1 MEGRDFAAPAHLL
14 SERGALVHRAA
25 SRIAPSGHSSVQ
37 HAGHFPPGKYYPS
50 HIPMAPHSGSG
61 LMGNSSASFMG
72 TFLASSLGS
81 PPSHPTHPSRPP
93 SSPSSP
99 SFRSGPHSSASQIW
113 FPHSHEAGPGYP
125 RFSGSLAHTFL
136 PMSHLDHHANSG
148 VLYGQHRFYDTQK
161 ENFYLRGL
169 PSQPPLI
176 SANHSLPPMSRAGS
190 GHSQGSCSRDRDSA
204 IGTGIHKGLKE
215 GSVERGVA
223 PVKDKERSSNKQEAK
238 ERQQQQQHH
247 NHPARQTT
255 HHHNSHVLQQHPHYP
270 QHPLPLEDVN
280 SRALERHKASLAM
293 EYSKDHPQS
302 MSKPLSAC
310 LHNGKMQN
318 GDAGTGPKVS
328 MSSCGGEGSALQ
340 AMGGGRSTQGRHMGS
355 SSNARCTKE
364 GVSGEMRISEQP
376 SDCLERGQAPLHHSL
391 PYSVPPPLHMG
402 SAAGGAHPHS
412 HPHAHPHTHPHPGGF
427 HCLQLHPSHP
437 HHPHHSHHTHHH
449 PDFFCPP
456 PPAPLANS
464 ASQERGPVNVGR
476 EPKVTGLTFV
486 PSVADLGDKSSGPF
500 QLGNPDCQ
508 GVGSGGGGGNTKDKA
523 IEKNGG
529 GGHHS
534 NWHRKQQQQQQ
545 QQQHQQQQQQQHPYR
560 KAEKAPDWMQ
570 SHHQHVQPSQLP
582 PPPPQQQQTPH
593 SHQVVRSRSAECINS
608 GVDMDVFRSSLP
620 QGGKVGHSVA
630 HSVNTSPYRDCSH
643 QGPPPNS
650 SPLGGKNM
658 GQHNGTGTAHC
669 PGGSCSLQRDGQK
682 VARIRHQ
689 QHGQP
694 GPDASPAELNQSNG
708 QELKRKMDMSP
719 YGYSNNSGQHHQQ
732 QPPVPPWTM
741 RPPQHMSQPDE
752 DQRKSYMEI
761 GGTSGQHAT
770 QQKQQQPGMS
780 LPPQQPSTAP
790 PLSQQQPQQQQPDP
804 QGPTQGE
811 SSAMKSLLKYSN
823 QQQPLL
829 LSQKSPFG
837 GLGNLKS
844 GPSAGSCALQGNK
857 QTLPSRKGPANDG
870 DRSEYNGRSREMG
883 DSCQGESEVRQPPV
897 GIAVAVARQ
906 REPPCRSDSHPNS
919 RQGRVH
925 PSVKGPP
932 RSMYPSDPTED
943 ERKRMSEEQISL
955 TCLDRDREAYIR
967 DNKDRVEFARIHPS
981 NSCHGD
987 LTSHLM
993 VPSGT
998 SLQSGQLGD
1007 PAAHSAHHHW
1017 MQRTGSPSLW
1027 MTGHSYGIGHT
1038 TLHQNLPPGFSAA
1051 MPGPLQ
1057 PVLPLPQ
1064 DPSAQLVVLPSEP
1077 PNHPASHHLDVMEQQ
1092 GLWPP
1097 VYGARGP
1104 PSHMQH
1110 PAVYSRS
1117 QFLRQQEL
1125 YAIQQ
1130 HQQLQHQ
1137 NQNHQSQQ
1145 SQLQSQPQQQQHR
1158 AAHGMQHQT
1167 SHNAQI
1173 QKRPDET
1180 SDELEELISEP
1191 RTAKP
1196 AKAYSYNHPQR
1207 NTSPPGACATHISPC
1222 YQSPSIR
1229 QHPRS
1234 TPSTPCPAPSPV
1246 AAAPHSPAI
1255 SPAPPQILK
1264 GADSQDKRGKGQP
1277 TQDYP
1282 ESLEPDLPP
1291 GYTYPAIAMGYRRG
1305 PSPQDVQ
1312 LAEQADLEAV
1322 QAEPAEHAPQSLAS
1336 LGEELECQVV
1346 VMPLPEP
1353 LPLKEVEPD
1362 EEERVVQSVLER
1374 RDEVEVTPVAA
1385 ASYVPIEDEA
1395 DEQASAEEDVLICPP
1410 TETPISETASSPVP
1424 LSTEEPDRSEAVITL
1439 EEEDDDEAVGEK
1451 NQVEHDPKVNKLGEQ
1466 EPELPA
1472 IIELD
1477 PASPAGP
1484 ESQYPSSEETKDT
1497 EHQYKDKVTP
1507 DDASVEFVCL
1517 SPASASARSQSEEN
1531 VPHKPLVPC
1540 YWSLELL
1547 IAAAFCTD
1555 VPPFPLF
1562 PYSPPSAVMSQC
1574 TPNQGM
1580 ELLSELADLELQR
1593 QKHTCGK
1600 SQEEELLMFDLQSL
1614 ATLATA
1620 RALELGV
1627 QESSSMSSGRQFP
1640 TRRIFNLRR
1649 KCSWAPR
1656 NEPVCP
1662 AKVNMETMD
1671 GPELAMRMKLAEIQ
1685 RRYKEKQKELVKLQR
1700 KHDHQKEETPRS
1712 PARRGPGRPRKRK
1725 PTLMTGP
1732 MSSTDSQ
1739 RKAKSMGAA
1748 LGLLPEDLR
1757 GGGDSQKR
1765 KKRLSSR
1772 GFERPT
1778 SSQQIK
1784 AQGCR
1789 KSSLH
1794 SVLGS
1799 KLGSDVAQLKQKTQ
1813 VKKNLSGTD
1822 SRDKEVSLCN
1832 SNPNHGHRSQ
1842 STAKGETRRESG
1854 GQSDTAASVDSFPQE
1869 SWTGLMRCGRKKDST
1884 ALPQGSSHLSQ
1895 ARAKVLGGQRQKATE
1910 GEESSSAET
1919 DSSDQEDEEEEGS
1932 YETDEGRDY
1941 RSRSPR
1947 DITSCSSVTGPS
1959 PSSVVKLEAN
1969 QKARNKKRRQELY
1982 GSQSLSGAEGEVKVR
1997 KKPTSKLVT
2006 PAKNHQDQRPEGGRR
2021 TGRHKSKEPRWGSFG
2036 ARGNRYRRS
2045 MGLAT
2050 FPTTSERLKRATRKT
2065 TILRGTITKRR
2076 SCWSVG
2082 APSLQGEEGIRGRR
2096 IKDQQIKGR
2105 AVSRL
2110 LESFAADEGFQMDGS
2125 SFSEEDDNNHLQNNK
2140 SPEVPNCVLT
2150 KELLTDGLKVLI
2162 SKEDEL
2168 LYAARV
2174 HTLEIP
2180 DIFRVVIDGER
2191 GNRPRIYS
2199 LEQLLQEAVLDIRPE
2214 SEAMLSEGTRVCAYW
2229 SERSRCLYPGYVHRG
2244 GSCDEGKRGGVMV
2257 EFDDGDR
2264 GKISLPNIRL
2274 LPPGYQIHCGESSP
2288 ALLVPS
2294 GTTTKR
2300 SSSLEQAPI
2309 SDRLSDRLSSTNNIT
2324 NTQSLTVIKRKPG
2337 RPKGS
2342 GKKQKQQQAESANK
2356 NPLPFLSWS
2365 SLSNTRKRTSENLF
2379 QFNGAPRKAAKGKED
2394 ALFSLPQTQP
2404 LASLPA
2410 KGLFSSSSF
2419 EVDSFRSIANGY
2431 SSFCTQSTIQSTGAG
2446 SGLSLG
2452 NKSDLYCEKRGQDE
2466 LMTPRVRKSGH
2477 EFLVKLDHE
2486 GVTSPKTK
2494 NSKALMCRSGSSSV
2508 SVMSRTE
2515 AYSHPVLLVK
2525 DNKKGGASKV
2535 ELLLKGATPQRKPSS
2550 SLRLEEYGDLGFSSH
2565 RECHSSYS
2573 DLDEEEEEEVR
2584 RRAALVSAT
2593 GGLRTPGR
2601 FLSRLSVSS
2610 SSSGSSSSSS
2620 SGSLSSSSLCSSDN
2634 DSSYSSEDEDSSALM
2649 LQSCLS
2655 SHRGLLQPSD
2665 PSTSSRPRQHSFV
2678 AKAVAVSNAK
2688 GGPPVQVSNSKSLKR
2703 KECTSSASKPIKE
2716 FVKKPRL
2723 LSDDTSF
2730 IPRPKM
2736 SAFLAG
2742 RQMWRWSGN
2751 PTQRRGLK
2759 GKARK
2764 LFYKAIVRGR
2774 DTVRVGDCAVFL
2786 SAGRP
2791 NLPYVG
2797 QIENFWESWTS
2808 RMVVKVKWF
2817 YHPEETKLG
2826 KRHRDGK
2833 HALYQSCHEDEND
2846 VQTISH
2852 KCQVVSREEYE
2863 CMTHNQKPNSTSP
2876 DLYYLA
2882 GTYDPTT
2889 GQLVTVEGV
2898 SIMC

>member
-81 PPSHPTHPSRPP
+81 PPSHPPHPSRPP

-176 SANHSLPPMSRAGS
+176 STNHSMPQMSRPGS
-190 GHSQGSCSRDRDSA
+190 GHSQGSCSRDRDSGMGA
-204 IGTGIHKGLKE
+204 GIHKGLKE
-215 GSVERGVA
+215 GSVERGVIS
-223 PVKDKERSSNKQEAK
+223 VKDKERTSSKQEAK

-247 NHPARQTT
+247 NNPTRQATHQHHSHNHP
-255 HHHNSHVLQQHPHYP
+255 QHPHYP

-280 SRALERHKASLAM
+280 SRALERHKASLTM
-293 EYSKDHPQS
+293 EYSKDHPQN
-302 MSKPLSAC
+302 MGKPLSAC

-328 MSSCGGEGSALQ
+328 LSSCGGDGTSIRAIGV
-340 AMGGGRSTQGRHMGS
+340 GGSTQGRHLGS
-355 SSNARCTKE
+355 SGSNRCTKE
-364 GVSGEMRISEQP
+364 GVSGDMRISEQP
-376 SDCLERGQAPLHHSL
+376 ADCLERGQAPLHHSL

-402 SAAGGAHPHS
+402 SVAGATHPHPHS
-412 HPHAHPHTHPHPGGF
+412 HTHPHTHPHPGGF

-449 PDFFCPP
+449 PDFFCSAPA
-456 PPAPLANS
+456 APLANS

-476 EPKVTGLTFV
+476 EPKATGLTFV
-486 PSVADLGDKSSGPF
+486 TSAGDLGDKSSGSF
-500 QLGNPDCQ
+500 QTGNPECQ
-508 GVGSGGGGGNTKDKA
+508 SVGNGGGGSNAKDKA
-523 IEKNGG
+523 MQKNGG
-529 GGHHS
+529 GNH
-534 NWHRKQQQQQQ
+534 NWHRKHQQQQQQ
-545 QQQHQQQQQQQHPYR
+545 QQQHPY
-560 KAEKAPDWMQ
+560 KKTEKAPDWMQ
-570 SHHQHVQPSQLP
+570 NHHQHVQPSQLP
-582 PPPPQQQQTPH
+582 PPSQQPPTHPQQ
-593 SHQVVRSRSAECINS
+593 HQVVRSQSAECINS
-608 GVDMDVFRSSLP
+608 GVDIDVFRSSLP
-620 QGGKVGHSVA
+620 QGPKVGHSVP

-643 QGPPPNS
+643 QRPPPNS

-658 GQHNGTGTAHC
+658 GQHNGPGAAHC

-689 QHGQP
+689 QHGHP
-694 GPDASPAELNQSNG
+694 GPDAPSPAELSNG

-719 YGYSNNSGQHHQQ
+719 YGYNNSSGQHHQQ
-732 QPPVPPWTM
+732 QSTVPPWTM
-741 RPPQHMSQPDE
+741 RPPHHMSQPE
-752 DQRKSYMEI
+752 EEQRKSYMEL
-761 GGTSGQHAT
+761 GSTTGQHS
-770 QQKQQQPGMS
+770 QQKQQQPGIS
-780 LPPQQPSTAP
+780 LPPPQPPSAP
-790 PLSQQQPQQQQPDP
+790 LHSQPQQQPDP

-811 SSAMKSLLKYSN
+811 SSAMKNLLKYSN

-844 GPSAGSCALQGNK
+844 GPPGGSCALQGNK
-857 QTLPSRKGPANDG
+857 QTLPSRKGPTNDG
-870 DRSEYNGRSREMG
+870 ERPEYRSREMG
-883 DSCQGESEVRQPPV
+883 DLCHGESEVRQPPV

-906 REPPCRSDSHPNS
+906 REPSCRSADTHPNS
-919 RQGRVH
+919 RHGRVQL
-925 PSVKGPP
+925 SVKGPP
-932 RSMYPSDPTED
+932 RTMYPSDPSEE
-943 ERKRMSEEQISL
+943 ERKRMSDEQIGI
-955 TCLDRDREAYIR
+955 TCLDREREAYIR
-967 DNKDRVEFARIHPS
+967 ENKERVEFARIHPT
-981 NSCHGD
+981 NSCHGE
-987 LTSHLM
+987 LTSHLI
-993 VPSGT
+993 VPGGT
-998 SLQSGQLGD
+998 SIQSGQLGD

-1017 MQRTGSPSLW
+1017 MPRTGSPSLW

-1077 PNHPASHHLDVMEQQ
+1077 PTHPAPHHLDVMEQQ

-1137 NQNHQSQQ
+1137 NQSHPSQQ
-1145 SQLQSQPQQQQHR
+1145 SQLQSQPQQQSHR
-1158 AAHGMQHQT
+1158 AVHGMQHQVPH
-1167 SHNAQI
+1167 SEQI
-1173 QKRPDET
+1173 QKRPNEP
-1180 SDELEELISEP
+1180 SDQLEELISEP
-1191 RTAKP
+1191 RMSKP
-1196 AKAYSYNHPQR
+1196 AKAYPYNPPQR
-1207 NTSPPGACATHISPC
+1207 NASSPGACATHMSPC
-1222 YQSPSIR
+1222 YQSPSLR

-1234 TPSTPCPAPSPV
+1234 TPSTPRPAPSPV
-1246 AAAPHSPAI
+1246 AAVPHSPAI
-1255 SPAPPQILK
+1255 SPAPPQMLK
-1264 GADSQDKRGKGQP
+1264 GAESQDKRGKGQP
-1277 TQDYP
+1277 PQDYP

-1291 GYTYPAIAMGYRRG
+1291 GYTYPAIAMGFRRG

-1312 LAEQADLEAV
+1312 LAEPADLEAV
-1322 QAEPAEHAPQSLAS
+1322 QAEPSEHAPEPLAS
-1336 LGEELECQVV
+1336 LEEELACQVV

-1353 LPLKEVEPD
+1353 LPLKEVEPEEEEAVADRVLDPREGVEVAVVAANYVPD
-1362 EEERVVQSVLER
+1362 EEE
-1374 RDEVEVTPVAA
+1374 
-1385 ASYVPIEDEA
+1385 A
-1395 DEQASAEEDVLICPP
+1395 DEPASDVTGLLVCPSAENTAC
-1410 TETPISETASSPVP
+1410 ETASSSVP
-1424 LSTEEPDRSEAVITL
+1424 LSAEEPNRPEAVITL
-1439 EEEDDDEAVGEK
+1439 EEEDDEVAAGGEI
-1451 NQVEHDPKVNKLGEQ
+1451 QVEHDQKVNIPGEQ

-1477 PASPAGP
+1477 PASPPAPQLQSPLSKGA
-1484 ESQYPSSEETKDT
+1484 KDCGSNMT
-1497 EHQYKDKVTP
+1497 HGEG
-1507 DDASVEFVCL
+1507 SVDFVCL
-1517 SPASASARSQSEEN
+1517 SPASASACKTIAQ
-1531 VPHKPLVPC
+1531 PHKPLVPC

-1562 PYSPPSAVMSQC
+1562 PHSPPSPAPLQC
-1574 TPNQGM
+1574 TSTQGM
-1580 ELLSELADLELQR
+1580 ELLSELADLELQQ
-1593 QKHTCGK
+1593 QKRTSGN
-1600 SQEEELLMFDLQSL
+1600 SQEEDLLMLDLQSL

-1620 RALELGV
+1620 RALELGA
-1627 QESSSMSSGRQFP
+1627 QDGISLGSGRHCP
-1640 TRRIFNLRR
+1640 ARRIFNLRR

-1662 AKVNMETMD
+1662 AKVNMEAMD
-1671 GPELAMRMKLAEIQ
+1671 GPELAMRVKLADIQ

-1725 PTLMTGP
+1725 PTLTTGP
-1732 MSSTDSQ
+1732 LSLTEGQ
-1739 RKAKSMGAA
+1739 RKVKLMGAG
-1748 LGLLPEDLR
+1748 LGLSPEDL
-1757 GGGDSQKR
+1757 GGGGESQRR
-1765 KKRLSSR
+1765 KKRLSSQ
-1772 GFERPT
+1772 GFERL
-1778 SSQQIK
+1778 SSTQQIK
-1784 AQGCR
+1784 GGR

-1794 SVLGS
+1794 SVLSS
-1799 KLGSDVAQLKQKTQ
+1799 KLVGDVAQLKQKAQ
-1813 VKKNLSGTD
+1813 VKKNLSGTGP
-1822 SRDKEVSLCN
+1822 RDKEVSLCN
-1832 SNPNHGHRSQ
+1832 PNPKNGFRNKNSVKAE
-1842 STAKGETRRESG
+1842 SRRESG
-1854 GQSDTAASVDSFPQE
+1854 GQSDTAASVDSVPQDNWAGTVRGGHKNG
-1869 SWTGLMRCGRKKDST
+1869 SITFS
-1884 ALPQGSSHLSQ
+1884 QGSSLMSQ
-1895 ARAKVLGGQRQKATE
+1895 QKAKVHGSQRGKVVE
-1910 GEESSSAET
+1910 EESSSAES
-1919 DSSDQEDEEEEGS
+1919 DSSDQEAEEEEDS

-1941 RSRSPR
+1941 RPQSPK
-1947 DITSCSSVTGPS
+1947 DVTSCSTVTGPS

-1982 GSQSLSGAEGEVKVR
+1982 GSQNLSGTEGEVKVR
-1997 KKPTSKLVT
+1997 KKPTCRLGIATAV
-2006 PAKNHQDQRPEGGRR
+2006 KNHQIQQPEGGRR
-2021 TGRHKSKEPRWGSFG
+2021 SCGARSKEPRWGSLG
-2036 ARGNRYRRS
+2036 TRGSRFRRS

-2050 FPTTSERLKRATRKT
+2050 FPTTSERLKRATRKS
-2065 TILRGTITKRR
+2065 TILRGTINK
-2076 SCWSVG
+2076 S
-2082 APSLQGEEGIRGRR
+2082 
-2096 IKDQQIKGR
+2096 KGR

-2125 SFSEEDDNNHLQNNK
+2125 SFSEEDDSSHRQNNK
-2140 SPEVPNCVLT
+2140 SLEAPNCVLT

-2174 HTLEIP
+2174 HSLEIP
-2180 DIFRVVIDGER
+2180 DIFKISIDGER
-2191 GNRPRIYS
+2191 GNRSRIYS

-2214 SEAMLSEGTRVCAYW
+2214 SETVLGEGTRVCAYW
-2229 SERSRCLYPGYVHRG
+2229 SERSRCLYPGYVRRG
-2244 GSCDEGKRGGVMV
+2244 GPCDDGKQGGVMV

-2264 GKISLPNIRL
+2264 GKISLHNIRL

-2294 GTTTKR
+2294 GATPKKG
-2300 SSSLEQAPI
+2300 SSLEQAPMSRP
-2309 SDRLSDRLSSTNNIT
+2309 SDRLTVSSSTNN
-2324 NTQSLTVIKRKPG
+2324 QSLTAIKRRPG

-2342 GKKQKQQQAESANK
+2342 GKKQKQQQAESTNK
-2356 NPLPFLSWS
+2356 TPLSFLGWG
-2365 SLSNTRKRTSENLF
+2365 SLTNTKKRTNENLF
-2379 QFNGAPRKAAKGKED
+2379 QFNGAPRKPLRRKED
-2394 ALFSLPQTQP
+2394 ALFCSTQTP
-2404 LASLPA
+2404 SLASLPS

-2431 SSFCTQSTIQSTGAG
+2431 SFYNQSTGAG

-2452 NKSDLYCEKRGQDE
+2452 IRNELYCEKRRQDD
-2466 LMTPRVRKSGH
+2466 LVLPRGRKSGQ

-2494 NSKALMCRSGSSSV
+2494 NSKALLCRGGSSSV
-2508 SVMSRTE
+2508 SSIPRTE
-2515 AYSHPVLLVK
+2515 SYSHPVLLVK
-2525 DNKKGGASKV
+2525 DNKKSGSSKV
-2535 ELLLKGATPQRKPSS
+2535 ELLLKGTTSSKKPSS
-2550 SLRLEEYGDLGFSSH
+2550 SLGMEEYSDLGFSSH

-2573 DLDEEEEEEVR
+2573 DLDDDEEEEGR
-2584 RRAALVSAT
+2584 RSAAMAAAT
-2593 GGLRTPGR
+2593 GGLRTAGR
-2601 FLSRLSVSS
+2601 FLPRLSVSS
-2610 SSSGSSSSSS
+2610 SSTGSSSSSS

-2634 DSSYSSEDEDSSALM
+2634 DSSYSSEDEDASAMM
-2649 LQSCLS
+2649 LQTCLS
-2655 SHRGLLQPSD
+2655 SHRGLLQSSQ
-2665 PSTSSRPRQHSFV
+2665 PSTSSRPQQHSFV
-2678 AKAVAVSNAK
+2678 AKAVAVPSVK
-2688 GGPPVQVSNSKSLKR
+2688 GGPSDHVSNSKSFKR
-2703 KECTSSASKPIKE
+2703 KESMSSSSRPNKE
-2716 FVKKPRL
+2716 FVKKPKL
-2723 LSDDTSF
+2723 LPDDTSF

-2736 SAFLAG
+2736 SSFMGG
-2742 RQMWRWSGN
+2742 RPMWRWSGN

-2774 DTVRVGDCAVFL
+2774 DIMRVGDCAVFL
-2786 SAGRP
+2786 SDGRP

-2797 QIENFWESWTS
+2797 QIESLWESWTS

-2817 YHPEETKLG
+2817 YHPEETKMG
-2826 KRHRDGK
+2826 KRLRDGK
-2833 HALYQSCHEDEND
+2833 
-2846 VQTISH
+2846 
-2852 KCQVVSREEYE
+2852 VSY
-2863 CMTHNQKPNSTSP
+2863 KPWF
-2876 DLYYLA
+2876 
-2882 GTYDPTT
+2882 
-2889 GQLVTVEGV
+2889 Q
-2898 SIMC
+2898 

>member
-1 MEGRDFAAPAHLL
+1 MEGRDFASPAHLL

-81 PPSHPTHPSRPP
+81 PPSHPSHPSRPP

-99 SFRSGPHSSASQIW
+99 SFRGGPHSGASQIW
-113 FPHSHEAGPGYP
+113 FPHSHEGPGYP

-176 SANHSLPPMSRAGS
+176 SANHSLPTMSRAGS
-190 GHSQGSCSRDRDSA
+190 GHSQASCSRDRDPG
-204 IGTGIHKGLKE
+204 IGSNIHKGLKE
-215 GSVERGVA
+215 GSVERGVV
-223 PVKDKERSSNKQEAK
+223 PSKEKERSNNKQEAK
-238 ERQQQQQHH
+238 ERQQQQQQHH
-247 NHPARQTT
+247 SHQTAQTT
-255 HHHNSHVLQQHPHYP
+255 HQHHSQTHQHHPHYS
-270 QHPLPLEDVN
+270 QHPLPLEEVN
-280 SRALERHKASLAM
+280 SRALERHKATLTM
-293 EYSKDHPQS
+293 EYNKEHPQS
-302 MSKPLSAC
+302 MGKPLSAC

-318 GDAGTGPKVS
+318 GDAGTATGAKVS
-328 MSSCGGEGSALQ
+328 MSSCGGDNTALRG
-340 AMGGGRSTQGRHMGS
+340 MGGGGSTHGRHMGS
-355 SSNARCTKE
+355 SGNVRCTKE
-364 GVSGEMRISEQP
+364 GISGEMRISEP

-402 SAAGGAHPHS
+402 SATGGAHPHP

-456 PPAPLANS
+456 PPAPLANP

-476 EPKVTGLTFV
+476 EPKVTGPTFV

-500 QLGNPDCQ
+500 QLGNSDCQ
-508 GVGSGGGGGNTKDKA
+508 GVGNGGGGGNNAKDKA
-523 IEKNGG
+523 MEKNSGA
-529 GGHHS
+529 GHHS
-534 NWHRKQQQQQQ
+534 SWQRKQ
-545 QQQHQQQQQQQHPYR
+545 HQQQHPYR
-560 KAEKAPDWMQ
+560 KTEKAPDWMQ

-582 PPPPQQQQTPH
+582 PPSQQQQQ
-593 SHQVVRSRSAECINS
+593 QVVRSRSAECINS
-608 GVDMDVFRSSLP
+608 GVDIDVFRSSLT
-620 QGGKVGHSVA
+620 QGPKAGHSVP

-643 QGPPPNS
+643 QVPPPIS
-650 SPLGGKNM
+650 SPIGNKNM
-658 GQHNGTGTAHC
+658 TPHNGTGAAHG
-669 PGGSCSLQRDGQK
+669 PGGSCSLQRDNQK

-689 QHGQP
+689 QHGRP
-694 GPDASPAELNQSNG
+694 GPDAPSPVEMSQSNS

-719 YGYSNNSGQHHQQ
+719 YGYSNSSGQHHHQQ
-732 QPPVPPWTM
+732 APVSHWTM
-741 RPPQHMSQPDE
+741 RPPHHIPQPEDE
-752 DQRKSYMEI
+752 QRKSYMEI
-761 GGTSGQHAT
+761 GNTGGQHS
-770 QQKQQQPGMS
+770 QQQQQQQPGINLPVPQPPSAPS
-780 LPPQQPSTAP
+780 LG
-790 PLSQQQPQQQQPDP
+790 QQQQQQQQQPDP

-837 GLGNLKS
+837 GLGSLKS
-844 GPSAGSCALQGNK
+844 GPSGGSCALQGNK
-857 QTLPSRKGPANDG
+857 QTLPSRKGPANDS
-870 DRSEYNGRSREMG
+870 DRTEYNGRGREMG
-883 DSCQGESEVRQPPV
+883 DTGHGESEVRQPPV

-906 REPPCRSDSHPNS
+906 REPPCRSGDTHPNS

-932 RSMYPSDPTED
+932 RSMYPSDPTEE
-943 ERKRMSEEQISL
+943 ERKRLSEEQIGL
-955 TCLDRDREAYIR
+955 PCLDRERDVYIR
-967 DNKDRVEFARIHPS
+967 DNKDRVEFARIHPT

-993 VPSGT
+993 VPGGT

-1017 MQRTGSPSLW
+1017 MPRTGSPSLW

-1038 TLHQNLPPGFSAA
+1038 TLHQNLPHGFSAA
-1051 MPGPLQ
+1051 MPGSLQ

-1077 PNHPASHHLDVMEQQ
+1077 PTHAATHHLDVMEQQ

-1125 YAIQQ
+1125 YALQQ

-1137 NQNHQSQQ
+1137 HQSHQSQQ
-1145 SQLQSQPQQQQHR
+1145 QLQSQPQQQQQQQQPQQQPHR
-1158 AAHGMQHQT
+1158 AAHSMQHQAP
-1167 SHNAQI
+1167 HNAQI
-1173 QKRPDET
+1173 QKRPEEP

-1191 RTAKP
+1191 RTSKP
-1196 AKAYSYNHPQR
+1196 PKAYSYNPPQR
-1207 NTSPPGACATHISPC
+1207 NTSPPGACATHLSPC
-1222 YQSPSIR
+1222 YQSPSLR

-1234 TPSTPCPAPSPV
+1234 TPSTPCPAPSPA

-1264 GADSQDKRGKGQP
+1264 GAESQEKRGKGQP
-1277 TQDYP
+1277 PPDYP

-1291 GYTYPAIAMGYRRG
+1291 GYTYPAITMGYRSG
-1305 PSPQDVQ
+1305 PSPQDVR
-1312 LAEQADLEAV
+1312 LAEPADLEAV
-1322 QAEPAEHAPQSLAS
+1322 QAEPADHTPQSLAS
-1336 LGEELECQVV
+1336 LGEELNCQVM
-1346 VMPLPEP
+1346 VMPLPESHP
-1353 LPLKEVEPD
+1353 RKEVEPEKEARVAERGLEQR
-1362 EEERVVQSVLER
+1362 EEA
-1374 RDEVEVTPVAA
+1374 DVAA
-1385 ASYVPIEDEA
+1385 VAVASYVPSEQEA
-1395 DEQASAEEDVLICPP
+1395 EVQGSAEEDMPVPPP
-1410 TETPISETASSPVP
+1410 TESPVCDTGSCPVP
-1424 LSTEEPDRSEAVITL
+1424 LSTEENDRPEAVITL
-1439 EEEDDDEAVGEK
+1439 EEEEDDDTMGGES
-1451 NQVEHDPKVNKLGEQ
+1451 QVENDQKVNMPGEQ
-1466 EPELPA
+1466 EPEMPA

-1477 PASPAGP
+1477 SASPAAP
-1484 ESQYPSSEETKDT
+1484 ESQCPPLEGAKDS
-1497 EHQYKDKVTP
+1497 EHQQENKMTP
-1507 DDASVEFVCL
+1507 NNAPVDF
-1517 SPASASARSQSEEN
+1517 ASACSSSHDTVV

-1562 PYSPPSAVMSQC
+1562 SHSTPSTALSQC
-1574 TPNQGM
+1574 PSNQGM
-1580 ELLSELADLELQR
+1580 ELLSELADLELQE
-1593 QKHTCGK
+1593 QKRSSGK
-1600 SQEEELLMFDLQSL
+1600 SQEEELLMFDLHSL

-1620 RALELGV
+1620 RALEFGS
-1627 QESSSMSSGRQFP
+1627 QQDSSISSERHFP
-1640 TRRIFNLRR
+1640 ARRIFNLRR
-1649 KCSWAPR
+1649 KCSWTPR
-1656 NEPVCP
+1656 NEPVCR
-1662 AKVNMETMD
+1662 AKVSMETMD
-1671 GPELAMRMKLAEIQ
+1671 GPELAMRVKLAEIQ
-1685 RRYKEKQKELVKLQR
+1685 RRYKEKQKELTKLQR

-1725 PTLMTGP
+1725 PTLSTGP
-1732 MSSTDSQ
+1732 MSSTEGQ
-1739 RKAKSMGAA
+1739 RKVKSMGAG
-1748 LGLLPEDLR
+1748 LGLSPEDLG
-1757 GGGDSQKR
+1757 GGGDSQRR

-1772 GFERPT
+1772 GFERLS

-1784 AQGCR
+1784 AQGYR

-1794 SVLGS
+1794 SVLSS
-1799 KLGSDVAQLKQKTQ
+1799 KLASDVAQLKQKAQ
-1813 VKKNLSGTD
+1813 VKKNLSGTG
-1822 SRDKEVSLCN
+1822 SRDKELLPSN
-1832 SNPNHGHRSQ
+1832 SNAKHEHRNQ
-1842 STAKGETRRESG
+1842 GPVKAECRRESG
-1854 GQSDTAASVDSFPQE
+1854 GQSDTAASVESVSQE
-1869 SWTGLMRCGRKKDST
+1869 SWPGLVCRGSKKGST
-1884 ALPQGSSHLSQ
+1884 TLAQGSTHHSQ
-1895 ARAKVLGGQRQKATE
+1895 PRRKGPRGHRQEATE
-1910 GEESSSAET
+1910 EERSSSGES

-1932 YETDEGRDY
+1932 YETDEGQDY
-1941 RSRSPR
+1941 RARAPR
-1947 DITSCSSVTGPS
+1947 DVTSSSSVTGPS

-1969 QKARNKKRRQELY
+1969 QKARNKKKRQELY
-1982 GSQSLSGAEGEVKVR
+1982 GSQCLPGVEGEVKVR
-1997 KKPTSKLVT
+1997 KKPTCRLNMATAV
-2006 PAKNHQDQRPEGGRR
+2006 KNHQGQRPEGVRR
-2021 TGRHKSKEPRWGSFG
+2021 TCGSRPKEPRWGSLG
-2036 ARGNRYRRS
+2036 TRGNRHRRNI
-2045 MGLAT
+2045 GLAT
-2050 FPTTSERLKRATRKT
+2050 FPSTSERLKRATRKNT
-2065 TILRGTITKRR
+2065 MLRGAITKRKT
-2076 SCWSVG
+2076 WSAEAVS
-2082 APSLQGEEGIRGRR
+2082 PQNDEGNRGRR
-2096 IKDQQIKGR
+2096 SKDQQPKGR

-2125 SFSEEDDNNHLQNNK
+2125 SFSEEEDSGHSYHKKCSD
-2140 SPEVPNCVLT
+2140 VPNCVLT

-2174 HTLEIP
+2174 HTLDIP
-2180 DIFRVVIDGER
+2180 DIFSIVIDGER

-2199 LEQLLQEAVLDIRPE
+2199 LEQLLREAVLDIRPE
-2214 SEAMLSEGTRVCAYW
+2214 SENMLSEGTRVCAYW

-2244 GSCDEGKRGGVMV
+2244 GSSDEGKQGGVMV

-2264 GKISLPNIRL
+2264 GKISLQNIRL
-2274 LPPGYQIHCGESSP
+2274 LPPGYQISCGESSP
-2288 ALLVPS
+2288 ALLVPCGTPAKKGS
-2294 GTTTKR
+2294 G
-2300 SSSLEQAPI
+2300 LEQAPL
-2309 SDRLSDRLSSTNNIT
+2309 SDRPSDRLSSTSSLSNTLNIA
-2324 NTQSLTVIKRKPG
+2324 VIKRKPG

-2342 GKKQKQQQAESANK
+2342 GKKQKQQQTENANK
-2356 NPLPFLSWS
+2356 NLPPFLGWG
-2365 SLSNTRKRTSENLF
+2365 SLANSRKRTSENLF
-2379 QFNGAPRKAAKGKED
+2379 QFNGAPKKAIRGKED
-2394 ALFSLPQTQP
+2394 PLFSLPQTQP
-2404 LASLPA
+2404 PSSVPI

-2431 SSFCTQSTIQSTGAG
+2431 SSFCTQSTGAG

-2452 NKSDLYCEKRGQDE
+2452 VRSGLYGDKRRQDE
-2466 LMTPRVRKSGH
+2466 LIPPKGRKSGQ

-2494 NSKALMCRSGSSSV
+2494 NSKALLLRGGSSSV
-2508 SVMSRTE
+2508 SGVPRTE

-2525 DNKKGGASKV
+2525 DSKKGGASRV
-2535 ELLLKGATPQRKPSS
+2535 ELLLKGTTPQKKPSPS
-2550 SLRLEEYGDLGFSSH
+2550 MRLEDYGELGFSSH
-2565 RECHSSYS
+2565 RDCHSSYS
-2573 DLDEEEEEEVR
+2573 DLDDDEEEEER
-2584 RRAALVSAT
+2584 RRTALVAAT
-2593 GGLRTPGR
+2593 GGLRTAGR

-2634 DSSYSSEDEDSSALM
+2634 DSSYSSEDEDSSAVM

-2655 SHRGLLQPSD
+2655 SHQGLLQPSE

-2678 AKAVAVSNAK
+2678 AKAVAVSSGK
-2688 GGPPVQVSNSKSLKR
+2688 GGLPNLVSSSKSLKR
-2703 KECTSSASKPIKE
+2703 KECMNSTSKLTKE
-2716 FVKKPRL
+2716 FAKKPRIHP
-2723 LSDDTSF
+2723 DDTSF

-2736 SAFLAG
+2736 STSLAG
-2742 RQMWRWSGN
+2742 RQTWRWSGN

-2808 RMVVKVKWF
+2808 KMVVKVKWF

-2826 KRHRDGK
+2826 KRLRDGK
-2833 HALYQSCHEDEND
+2833 PALYQSCHEDEND

-2863 CMTHNQKPNSTSP
+2863 CLIRNQKPNTTSP

>member
-50 HIPMAPHSGSG
+50 HIPMAPHSGYG

-81 PPSHPTHPSRPP
+81 PPSHPPHPSRPP

-99 SFRSGPHSSASQIW
+99 SFRGGPHSSASQIW

-176 SANHSLPPMSRAGS
+176 SANHNLPPMSRTGS
-190 GHSQGSCSRDRDSA
+190 EHSQGSCSRDRDAA
-204 IGTGIHKGLKE
+204 IGAGLHKGLKE

-223 PVKDKERSSNKQEAK
+223 PVKDKERSSSKQDAK
-238 ERQQQQQHH
+238 ERQQQHH
-247 NHPARQTT
+247 SHQPPQPTHP
-255 HHHNSHVLQQHPHYP
+255 HHSHSHQQHPHYP
-270 QHPLPLEDVN
+270 QHPLPLEEVN
-280 SRALERHKASLAM
+280 SRTLERHKASLPM
-293 EYSKDHPQS
+293 EYSKEHPHT
-302 MSKPLSAC
+302 MGKPLSAC

-318 GDAGTGPKVS
+318 GDAGTGAGAKVS
-328 MSSCGGEGSALQ
+328 MPSCGGEATTLR
-340 AMGGGRSTQGRHMGS
+340 AMGGGGSGQGRHTGS
-355 SSNARCTKE
+355 SGGGRCTKE

-402 SAAGGAHPHS
+402 PPAGGAHPHQ
-412 HPHAHPHTHPHPGGF
+412 HPHAHPHTHAHPGGF

-456 PPAPLANS
+456 PPAPLANP
-464 ASQERGPVNVGR
+464 ASHERGPVNVGR
-476 EPKVTGLTFV
+476 EPKVTGPTFV
-486 PSVADLGDKSSGPF
+486 PSVADVGDKSSGPF

-508 GVGSGGGGGNTKDKA
+508 GVGGGGGNAKDKT
-523 IEKNGG
+523 IEKNS
-529 GGHHS
+529 GGHH
-534 NWHRKQQQQQQ
+534 WHRK
-545 QQQHQQQQQQQHPYR
+545 QQQQQHPYR

-570 SHHQHVQPSQLP
+570 SHHQHLQSAQI
-582 PPPPQQQQTPH
+582 PPPPQQQQQQQPPH
-593 SHQVVRSRSAECINS
+593 SQQQHQVVRSRSAECINS
-608 GVDMDVFRSSLP
+608 GMEMDAFRPSLL
-620 QGGKVGHSVA
+620 QGPKSGHSVP
-630 HSVNTSPYRDCSH
+630 HSVNSSPYRDCSH
-643 QGPPPNS
+643 PGPPPNS
-650 SPLGGKNM
+650 SPLGSKNM
-658 GQHNGTGTAHC
+658 GQHNGTGATHG

-689 QHGQP
+689 QHGRP
-694 GPDASPAELNQSNG
+694 GPDAPSPAELNQGNN

-719 YGYSNNSGQHHQQ
+719 YGYSNNSGQHHHQ
-732 QPPVPPWTM
+732 QPTVPPWSM
-741 RPPQHMSQPDE
+741 RPPLHMSQPE
-752 DQRKSYMEI
+752 EEQRKSYMEL
-761 GGTSGQHAT
+761 GSTGSQHS
-770 QQKQQQPGMS
+770 QQQQQQQQPAMS
-780 LPPQQPSTAP
+780 LPPPQPPTAP
-790 PLSQQQPQQQQPDP
+790 PLNQQQQQQQQQPDP
-804 QGPTQGE
+804 QGPTQGD

-829 LSQKSPFG
+829 ISQKSPFG
-837 GLGNLKS
+837 GLGSLKS
-844 GPSAGSCALQGNK
+844 GPSGGSCALQGNK
-857 QTLPSRKGPANDG
+857 QTLPSRKGPAND
-870 DRSEYNGRSREMG
+870 SERPDYSGRNRDMG
-883 DSCQGESEVRQPPV
+883 EAGHGEGEVRQPPV

-906 REPPCRSDSHPNS
+906 RDPPCHSADSHPNS

-925 PSVKGPP
+925 PSVKGAP
-932 RSMYPSDPTED
+932 RSMYSSDPTTEE
-943 ERKRMSEEQISL
+943 ERKRMSEDQIGL
-955 TCLDRDREAYIR
+955 TCLDRERDAYIR
-967 DNKDRVEFARIHPS
+967 DNKERVEFARIHPS

-993 VPSGT
+993 VPGGT

-1017 MQRTGSPSLW
+1017 MPRTGSPSLW

-1051 MPGPLQ
+1051 MTGPLQ

-1077 PNHPASHHLDVMEQQ
+1077 PTHPATHHLDVMEQP

-1125 YAIQQ
+1125 YALQQ

-1137 NQNHQSQQ
+1137 HQSHQSQQ
-1145 SQLQSQPQQQQHR
+1145 PQLQSQPQQQQQQQHR
-1158 AAHGMQHQT
+1158 AAHSMSMQHQSNHST
-1167 SHNAQI
+1167 QI
-1173 QKRPDET
+1173 QKRPDEP
-1180 SDELEELISEP
+1180 SVELEELISEP
-1191 RTAKP
+1191 RTSKP
-1196 AKAYSYNHPQR
+1196 AKVYSYNPPQR
-1207 NTSPPGACATHISPC
+1207 NTSPPGACTAHLSPC
-1222 YQSPSIR
+1222 CQSPSLR

-1255 SPAPPQILK
+1255 SPAPPQMLK
-1264 GADSQDKRGKGQP
+1264 GAGTETQDKAGEGQP
-1277 TQDYP
+1277 PQDYP

-1291 GYTYPAIAMGYRRG
+1291 GYTYPAISMGYRSG
-1305 PSPQDVQ
+1305 PSPQDVRI
-1312 LAEQADLEAV
+1312 AEPADLEAV
-1322 QAEPAEHAPQSLAS
+1322 QVEPAEHAPQSLAS
-1336 LGEELECQVV
+1336 LGEELDCQVV
-1346 VMPLPEP
+1346 IRPLPEP
-1353 LPLKEVEPD
+1353 LPLKEVEQEA
-1362 EEERVVQSVLER
+1362 EEKVAESVLEQGE
-1374 RDEVEVTPVAA
+1374 EVEVAA
-1385 ASYVPIEDEA
+1385 VTTANYVPGEEV
-1395 DEQASAEEDVLICPP
+1395 AEEHGAVEEKLLVCPP
-1410 TETPISETASSPVP
+1410 AESPVCEVTP
-1424 LSTEEPDRSEAVITL
+1424 CPVPPSAEEPDRQEAVSTL
-1439 EEEDDDEAVGEK
+1439 EEEEGNEAIGAEG
-1451 NQVEHDPKVNKLGEQ
+1451 QMEHAQKVSMPGEQ
-1466 EPELPA
+1466 EAELPT

-1477 PASPAGP
+1477 PASPEAT
-1484 ESQYPSSEETKDT
+1484 ESPHREGAKDNEQQHECMMTPS
-1497 EHQYKDKVTP
+1497 
-1507 DDASVEFVCL
+1507 DASVELVCL
-1517 SPASASARSQSEEN
+1517 SPASASAPSPNEADLA
-1531 VPHKPLVPC
+1531 VPHKPLIPC

-1555 VPPFPLF
+1555 VPPFPLIPF
-1562 PYSPPSAVMSQC
+1562 STPSVAPSQC
-1574 TPNQGM
+1574 SPQQGI
-1580 ELLSELADLELQR
+1580 ELLSELADLELQQ
-1593 QKHTCGK
+1593 QKRTCGK

-1620 RALELGV
+1620 RALELGS
-1627 QESSSMSSGRQFP
+1627 QESNSVASGRHFP
-1640 TRRIFNLRR
+1640 ARRILNLRR
-1649 KCSWAPR
+1649 KCSWTPR
-1656 NEPVCP
+1656 SEPVCP
-1662 AKVNMETMD
+1662 AKVSMETMD
-1671 GPELAMRMKLAEIQ
+1671 GPELAMRVKLAELQ
-1685 RRYKEKQKELVKLQR
+1685 RRYKEKQKELAKLQR

-1725 PTLMTGP
+1725 PTLSTGP
-1732 MSSTDSQ
+1732 VSSSEGQ
-1739 RKAKSMGAA
+1739 RKVKSVGA
-1748 LGLLPEDLR
+1748 GLVLSSEDL
-1757 GGGDSQKR
+1757 GGVADGHGR
-1765 KKRLSSR
+1765 KKRLSSP
-1772 GFERPT
+1772 GFERLCST
-1778 SSQQIK
+1778 QQIK
-1784 AQGCR
+1784 AQGCK
-1789 KSSLH
+1789 KSTLH
-1794 SVLGS
+1794 CVLSS
-1799 KLGSDVAQLKQKTQ
+1799 KLTGDGAQLRQKAQ
-1813 VKKNLSGTD
+1813 VKKNLSGTG
-1822 SRDKEVSLCN
+1822 SRDKEALLCN
-1832 SNPNHGHRSQ
+1832 SNSKHGHRSRGM
-1842 STAKGETRRESG
+1842 SKADSRRESG
-1854 GQSDTAASVDSFPQE
+1854 GQSDTAASVDSVPQE
-1869 SWTGLMRCGRKKDST
+1869 SWTGLVQRGRQKGST
-1884 ALPQGSSHLSQ
+1884 PLSQ
-1895 ARAKVLGGQRQKATE
+1895 TRGKAHRSRRQEAM
-1910 GEESSSAET
+1910 EEEDSSAAES

-1932 YETDEGRDY
+1932 YDTDEGQDY
-1941 RSRSPR
+1941 RAQSARE
-1947 DITSCSSVTGPS
+1947 ITSTSSVMGPS

-1969 QKARNKKRRQELY
+1969 QKARNKKQRQELY
-1982 GSQSLSGAEGEVKVR
+1982 GSQSLSGTEGEVKVK
-1997 KKPTSKLVT
+1997 KKPSCRLGM
-2006 PAKNHQDQRPEGGRR
+2006 AAAGKNHQDQRPEGVRR
-2021 TGRHKSKEPRWGSFG
+2021 TCGPRSKEPRWGSLG
-2036 ARGNRYRRS
+2036 TRGNRYRRGL
-2045 MGLAT
+2045 GLAT
-2050 FPTTSERLKRATRKT
+2050 FPTTSERLKRATRKST
-2065 TILRGTITKRR
+2065 MLRGAINKRR

-2082 APSLQGEEGIRGRR
+2082 AQASQNEERSRGRR
-2096 IKDQQIKGR
+2096 SKDQQPKGR

-2125 SFSEEDDNNHLQNNK
+2125 SFSEEDEHSSHSRSK
-2140 SPEVPNCVLT
+2140 SLEVPNCVLT
-2150 KELLTDGLKVLI
+2150 KEFLTDGLKVLI

-2168 LYAARV
+2168 LYAAKV
-2174 HTLEIP
+2174 HTLEVP
-2180 DIFRVVIDGER
+2180 DIFSIVIDGER

-2199 LEQLLQEAVLDIRPE
+2199 LEQLLREAVLDIRPE
-2214 SEAMLSEGTRVCAYW
+2214 SEAVLSEGTRVCAYW

-2244 GSCDEGKRGGVMV
+2244 GSSDEGKQGGVMV

-2264 GKISLPNIRL
+2264 GKISLHNIRL
-2274 LPPGYQIHCGESSP
+2274 LPPGYQIQCEESAP
-2288 ALLVPS
+2288 TLQVPS
-2294 GTTTKR
+2294 GSMAKR
-2300 SSSLEQAPI
+2300 SPSLEQAPI
-2309 SDRLSDRLSSTNNIT
+2309 SDRPSDRLGSVNTVTNN
-2324 NTQSLTVIKRKPG
+2324 QSLTMIKRRPG

-2342 GKKQKQQQAESANK
+2342 GKKQKQQQIDNSIK
-2356 NPLPFLSWS
+2356 NPSPFLGWS
-2365 SLSNTRKRTSENLF
+2365 SLTNPRKRTTDNPF
-2379 QFNGAPRKAAKGKED
+2379 QFNGTPRKTMRGKEGD
-2394 ALFSLPQTQP
+2394 LFSSSQSQPQ
-2404 LASLPA
+2404 ASITT

-2431 SSFCTQSTIQSTGAG
+2431 SSFCTQSTGTVP
-2446 SGLSLG
+2446 GLSLG
-2452 NKSDLYCEKRGQDE
+2452 PRTGLYSEKRRQDE
-2466 LMTPRVRKSGH
+2466 LVSTRARKSGN

-2494 NSKALMCRSGSSSV
+2494 NSKALLLRGGSSGV
-2508 SVMSRTE
+2508 SGMPRTE

-2525 DNKKGGASKV
+2525 DNKKGPSRV
-2535 ELLLKGATPQRKPSS
+2535 ELLLKGTTPQRNPTP
-2550 SLRLEEYGDLGFSSH
+2550 SLRLGEYGGFSSH

-2573 DLDEEEEEEVR
+2573 DLDDDEEEEER
-2584 RRAALVSAT
+2584 RRAALAAAS
-2593 GGLRTPGR
+2593 GGLRTAGR

-2620 SGSLSSSSLCSSDN
+2620 SGSVSSSSLCSSEN
-2634 DSSYSSEDEDSSALM
+2634 DSSYSSEDEDSSTLM

-2655 SHRGLLQPSD
+2655 SHRGLLQPSE

-2678 AKAVAVSNAK
+2678 AKAMAVSNAK
-2688 GGPPVQVSNSKSLKR
+2688 GRPPDQVTSSKSLKR
-2703 KECTSSASKPIKE
+2703 KDCTNSMTKSAKE
-2716 FVKKPRL
+2716 FVKKPRIL
-2723 LSDDTSF
+2723 LDEVSF

-2742 RQMWRWSGN
+2742 RQMWRWLGN

-2764 LFYKAIVRGR
+2764 LFYKAIVRGK

-2797 QIENFWESWTS
+2797 QIESFWESWTS

-2852 KCQVVSREEYE
+2852 KCQVVSKEEYE
-2863 CMTHNQKPNSTSP
+2863 CLTRNQKPNSTSP

-2889 GQLVTVEGV
+2889 GQLVTAEGV
-2898 SIMC
+2898 SILC